1 MNLSTFFKSR
11 FKTYRVILRSGNEF
25 RISAS
30 DVKIS
35 FNSVSNQITKY
46 EFVEPKGEVPFH
58 CSPLEIVAIVRV
70 KA

>member
-1 MNLSTFFKSR
+1 MNLRTLFKSP

-35 FNSVSNQITKY
+35 YNVSSLQITQY

-58 CSPLEIVAIVRV
+58 CSPLEIVAIIQLP
-70 KA
+70 